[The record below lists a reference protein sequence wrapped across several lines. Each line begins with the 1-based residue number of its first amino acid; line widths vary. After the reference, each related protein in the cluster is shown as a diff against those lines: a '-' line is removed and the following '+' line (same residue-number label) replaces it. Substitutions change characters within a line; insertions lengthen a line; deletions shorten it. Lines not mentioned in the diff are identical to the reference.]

1 MLETIA
7 VGTDGSATATK
18 AVEFALDLA
27 EHYNARIVF
36 VSSYRPVSESRL
48 RQEQKDA
55 PQELQWSLN
64 PAEDVEATL
73 RDVEELAD
81 QRGLKWTSEARE
93 GDPADVLVD
102 LAEAHDADVLVIGN
116 KGMHRRVLGSVP
128 NSVSHKAKCSVM
140 IVKTT

>member
-27 EHYNARIVF
+27 EHYDARVVF
-36 VSSYRPVSESRL
+36 ISSYRPVSESRL
-48 RQEQKDA
+48 RQEQKEA
-55 PQELQWSLN
+55 PEEVQWSLN

-73 RDVEELAD
+73 RDAEALAD

-102 LAEAHDADVLVIGN
+102 LAESHDADVLVIGN

-128 NSVSHKAKCSVM
+128 NSVSHKARCSVM

>member
-7 VGTDGSATATK
+7 VGTDGSSTASK

-27 EHYNARIVF
+27 EHYVARV
-36 VSSYRPVSESRL
+36 VSTSSYRPVRETRL
-48 RQEQKDA
+48 RQEQKEA
-55 PQELQWSLN
+55 PQELQWALN

-73 RDVEELAD
+73 RDVEELAE
-81 QRGLKWTSEARE
+81 QRELKWTSEARE

-102 LAEAHDADVLVIGN
+102 LAEEHEADVLVIGN

-128 NSVSHKAKCSVM
+128 NSVSHKANCSVM

>member
-48 RQEQKDA
+48 RQEQKEA
-55 PQELQWSLN
+55 PEELQWSLN

-81 QRGLKWTSEARE
+81 QRGVKWTSEARE

>member
-1 MLETIA
+1 MSVPEHRARGDSEVIGGVPASLSPLSVPDCTDRAEPALLA
-7 VGTDGSATATK
+7 VA
-18 AVEFALDLA
+18 ALAALA
-27 EHYNARIVF
+27 EEAA
-36 VSSYRPVSESRL
+36 PL
-48 RQEQKDA
+48 R
-55 PQELQWSLN
+55 

-73 RDVEELAD
+73 RDVEEMAD

-116 KGMHRRVLGSVP
+116 KGMQRRVLGSVP